1 MLFPFIS
8 HLFDVVYIVRRKIRV
23 KVGRGR
29 QHKPFE
35 GFVRR
40 VIAEILRKVVKVR
53 VIVPS
58 IAKMFYKV
66 LVRNRL
72 RTIKC
77 RLEVVVGPVGI
88 RYDVRRR
95 TETVDG

>member
-8 HLFDVVYIVRRKIRV
+8 HLFDVVYIVGRKIRV
-23 KVGRGR
+23 EVERIR
-29 QHKPFE
+29 QYKPFE

-40 VIAEILRKVVKVR
+40 VIAEIFRKVVQVR

-58 IAKMFYKV
+58 IAKMFCKV

-77 RLEVVVGPVGI
+77 RLEVVVALVGI
-88 RYDVRRR
+88 RYDVR
-95 TETVDG
+95 

>member
-8 HLFDVVYIVRRKIRV
+8 RLLDVAYIIGRKIRV
-23 KVGRGR
+23 EVGRRR
-29 QHKPFE
+29 QYKPFE
-35 GFVRR
+35 GFVRC
-40 VIAEILRKVVKVR
+40 VIKKIFGKVVKVR

-72 RTIKC
+72 GTIKC
-77 RLEVVVGPVGI
+77 RLEVVVALVGI
-88 RYDVRRR
+88 RYDVR
-95 TETVDG
+95 